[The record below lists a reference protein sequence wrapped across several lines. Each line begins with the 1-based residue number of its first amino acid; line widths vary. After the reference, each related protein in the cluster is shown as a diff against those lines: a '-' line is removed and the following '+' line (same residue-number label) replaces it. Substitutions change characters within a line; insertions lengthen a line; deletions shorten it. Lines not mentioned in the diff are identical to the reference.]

1 MLISQKRSDSIGVD
15 HIYKK
20 ALVDLEK
27 VKETFKKMPLPQS
40 RGEFENRAV
49 LYQFFNDIE
58 EFFRNKRGIFKKI
71 YFRRKEKSSEKIKR

>member
-49 LYQFFNDIE
+49 LYQFFNDVE
-58 EFFRNKRGIFKKI
+58 EFLEIKEEFLKRYTLDGKK
-71 YFRRKEKSSEKIKR
+71 KVQKS